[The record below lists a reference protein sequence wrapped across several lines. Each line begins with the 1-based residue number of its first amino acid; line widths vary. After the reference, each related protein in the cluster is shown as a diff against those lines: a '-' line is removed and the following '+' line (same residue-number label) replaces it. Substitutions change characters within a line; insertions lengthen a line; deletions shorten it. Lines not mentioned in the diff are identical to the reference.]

1 MQTRLLTKPVPY
13 TFVRG
18 GYYYFTS
25 RVPADLRQHY
35 KYPCI
40 VQGLRTSSPQEAKLQ
55 AKIEAAKLDAYW
67 TQMRLA
73 KSEVLGLS
81 LIKDGGDVHRLN
93 SPYDPSEGTFEGP
106 TLLDALGVYLEQKGS
121 GKAKS
126 FRQSAERAC
135 GYVIDNCGNKPLAAY
150 TRQDAL
156 IFRDWL
162 VARGLTGSSVT
173 RNFSYVKAVINF
185 ALSEFALD
193 VRNPFVGVYHDR
205 SKGVVTRGPIP
216 LDALRRVQRECM
228 QIDDDIRWL
237 VALVSDTG
245 MRLAEAAGLSVNDF
259 NLQADIPFVEVRKH
273 PWRNLKTSAS
283 ARVVPLSGMALWT
296 AQRIL
301 QQADTSPYAFP
312 RYNRGSR
319 TSANSASAAINKWLK
334 NHVPA
339 GCTMHSF
346 RHSMRD
352 RLRAVQCPA
361 DIADQISGWATDGVG
376 QGYGCGYPIE
386 VLMEWMKKTVVAIEV
401 GQRLP
406 IVLNGVS

>member
-1 MQTRLLTKPVPY
+1 MQTRLLTKLVPY
-13 TFVRG
+13 TFLRG
-18 GYYYFTS
+18 GYYYFTR

-35 KYPCI
+35 KYPRI

-93 SPYDPSEGTFEGP
+93 SPYDQSEWTFEGP

-193 VRNPFVGVYHDR
+193 VRNSFVGVYHDR
-205 SKGVVTRGPIP
+205 SKGVVTRRPIP
-216 LDALRRVQRECM
+216 LDALRRDQRECV

-273 PWRNLKTSAS
+273 PWRSLKTSAS
-283 ARVVPLSGMALWT
+283 ARVIPLSGMALWA

-301 QQADTSPYAFP
+301 QEVGTSSYAFP
-312 RYNRGSR
+312 RYNRGSH
-319 TSANSASAAINKWLK
+319 TSSNSASAAINKWLK
-334 NHVPA
+334 NYVPD

-361 DIADQISGWATDGVG
+361 DIADQIGGWATEGVG
-376 QGYGCGYPIE
+376 QGYGSGYPIE
-386 VLMEWMKKTVVAIEV
+386 VLMEWMGKTVAATEV
-401 GQRLP
+401 G
-406 IVLNGVS
+406 

>member
-1 MQTRLLTKPVPY
+1 
-13 TFVRG
+13 
-18 GYYYFTS
+18 
-25 RVPADLRQHY
+25 
-35 KYPCI
+35 

-93 SPYDPSEGTFEGP
+93 SPYDQSEWTFEGP

-135 GYVIDNCGNKPLAAY
+135 GYVIDNCRNKPLAAY

-193 VRNPFVGVYHDR
+193 VRNSFVGVYHDR
-205 SKGVVTRGPIP
+205 SKGVVTRRPIP
-216 LDALRRVQRECM
+216 LDALRRDQRECV

-273 PWRNLKTSAS
+273 PWRSLKTSAS
-283 ARVVPLSGMALWT
+283 ARVIPLSGMALWA

-301 QQADTSPYAFP
+301 QEVGTSSYAFP
-312 RYNRGSR
+312 RYNRGSH
-319 TSANSASAAINKWLK
+319 TSSNSASAAINKWLK
-334 NHVPA
+334 NYVPY

-361 DIADQISGWATDGVG
+361 DIADQIGGWATEGVG
-376 QGYGCGYPIE
+376 QGYGSGYPIE
-386 VLMEWMKKTVVAIEV
+386 VLMEWMGKTVAATEV
-401 GQRLP
+401 G
-406 IVLNGVS
+406 

>member
-1 MQTRLLTKPVPY
+1 
-13 TFVRG
+13 
-18 GYYYFTS
+18 
-25 RVPADLRQHY
+25 
-35 KYPCI
+35 

-81 LIKDGGDVHRLN
+81 LIRDGMDFPAVKSSN
-93 SPYDPSEGTFEGP
+93 VPSDRSLEGP
-106 TLLDALGVYLEQKGS
+106 TLLDALNVYLEQKGK

-135 GYVIDNCGNKPLAAY
+135 NYVIENCGNKPLAAY

-156 IFRDWL
+156 VFRDWL

-193 VRNPFVGVYHDR
+193 IRNPFVGVYHDR
-205 SKGVVTRGPIP
+205 SKGVVSRKPIP
-216 LDALRRVQRECM
+216 LDDLRRVQRECVK
-228 QIDDDIRWL
+228 IDDDIRWL
-237 VALVSDTG
+237 VALISDTG
-245 MRLAEAAGLSVNDF
+245 MRLAEAAGLSVTDF
-259 NLQADIPFVEVRKH
+259 NLQGDIPFVEVRPH
-273 PWRNLKTSAS
+273 PWRSLKTSAS
-283 ARVVPLSGMALWT
+283 ARVIPLSGMALWA

-301 QQADTSPYAFP
+301 QQAGTSHYAFP

-334 NHVPA
+334 NHVPE
-339 GCTMHSF
+339 GCTLHSF

-361 DIADQISGWATDGVG
+361 DIADQIGGWATDGIG
-376 QGYGCGYPIE
+376 QGYGSGYPIE
-386 VLMEWMKKTVVAIEV
+386 VLHRWLSK
-401 GQRLP
+401 
-406 IVLNGVS
+406 IVI

>member
-18 GYYYFTS
+18 GYYYFTR

-35 KYPCI
+35 KYPRI

-73 KSEVLGLS
+73 KSDVLGLS
-81 LIKDGGDVHRLN
+81 LIRDGMDIPAVKSQNMTPNRAL
-93 SPYDPSEGTFEGP
+93 EGP
-106 TLLDALGVYLEQKGS
+106 TLLDALGVYLEQKGD

-135 GYVIDNCGNKPLAAY
+135 GYVIENCGNKPLAAY
-150 TRQDAL
+150 TRQNAL

-193 VRNPFVGVYHDR
+193 IRNPFVGVYHDR
-205 SKGVVTRGPIP
+205 SKGVVSRKPIP
-216 LDALRRVQRECM
+216 LDDLLSVQRKCM

-245 MRLAEAAGLSVNDF
+245 MRLAEAAGLSVSDF
-259 NLQADIPFVEVRKH
+259 NLQGDIPFVEVRKH
-273 PWRNLKTSAS
+273 PWRSLKTSAS
-283 ARVVPLSGMALWT
+283 ARVIPLSGMALW
-296 AQRIL
+296 AARRIL
-301 QQADTSPYAFP
+301 QQTGASTYAFP

-352 RLRAVQCPA
+352 RLRAVQCPS
-361 DIADQISGWATDGVG
+361 DVADQIGGWATDGVG
-376 QGYGCGYPIE
+376 QGYGSGYPIE
-386 VLMEWMKKTVVAIEV
+386 VLHRWLSK
-401 GQRLP
+401 
-406 IVLNGVS
+406 IVI

>member
-18 GYYYFTS
+18 GYYYFTR

-35 KYPCI
+35 KYPRI

-67 TQMRLA
+67 THMRLA

-81 LIKDGGDVHRLN
+81 LIKDGVHVAAVKSSN
-93 SPYDPSEGTFEGP
+93 VPSDRSLEGP
-106 TLLDALGVYLEQKGS
+106 TLLDALNVYLEQKGN

-135 GYVIDNCGNKPLAAY
+135 GYLMNNCGNKPLAAY

-156 IFRDWL
+156 VFRDWL

-205 SKGVVTRGPIP
+205 SKGVVTRKPIP
-216 LDALRRVQRECM
+216 LDALRYVQRECM

-245 MRLAEAAGLSVNDF
+245 MRLAEAAGLSISDF
-259 NLQADIPFVEVRKH
+259 NLQGDIPFVEVRKH
-273 PWRNLKTSAS
+273 PWRSLKTSAS
-283 ARVVPLSGMALWT
+283 ARVIPLSGMALWA
-296 AQRIL
+296 AQKIL
-301 QQADTSPYAFP
+301 QQADTSSYAFP

-319 TSANSASAAINKWLK
+319 TCANSASAAINKWLK

-352 RLRAVQCPA
+352 RLRAVQCPS
-361 DIADQISGWATDGVG
+361 DIADQIGGWTTDGVG
-376 QGYGCGYPIE
+376 QGYGSGYPID
-386 VLMEWMKKTVVAIEV
+386 VLSEWMGRTVL
-401 GQRLP
+401 GFD
-406 IVLNGVS
+406 

>member
-18 GYYYFTS
+18 GYYYFTR

-35 KYPCI
+35 KYPRI

-73 KSEVLGLS
+73 KSDVLGLS
-81 LIKDGGDVHRLN
+81 LIRDGMDIPAVKSQNMTPNRAL
-93 SPYDPSEGTFEGP
+93 EGP
-106 TLLDALGVYLEQKGS
+106 TLLDALGVYLEQKGD

-135 GYVIDNCGNKPLAAY
+135 GYVIENCGNKPLAAY
-150 TRQDAL
+150 TRQNAL

-193 VRNPFVGVYHDR
+193 IRNPFVGVYHDR
-205 SKGVVTRGPIP
+205 SKGVVSRKPIP
-216 LDALRRVQRECM
+216 LDDLLSVQRKCM

-245 MRLAEAAGLSVNDF
+245 MRLAEAAGLSVSDF
-259 NLQADIPFVEVRKH
+259 NLQGDIPFVEVRKH
-273 PWRNLKTSAS
+273 PWRSLKTSAS
-283 ARVVPLSGMALWT
+283 ARVIPLSGMALW
-296 AQRIL
+296 AARRIL
-301 QQADTSPYAFP
+301 QQTGASTYAFP

-352 RLRAVQCPA
+352 RLRAVQCPS
-361 DIADQISGWATDGVG
+361 DVADQIGGWATDGVG
-376 QGYGCGYPIE
+376 QGYGSGYPIE
-386 VLMEWMKKTVVAIEV
+386 VLMEWIGKTVL
-401 GQRLP
+401 GLD
-406 IVLNGVS
+406 

>member
-18 GYYYFTS
+18 AYYYFTR
-25 RVPADLRQHY
+25 RVSADLRQHY
-35 KYPCI
+35 NYPRI

-67 TQMRLA
+67 MQMRLA

-81 LIKDGGDVHRLN
+81 LIRDGMDVPAVKSSN
-93 SPYDPSEGTFEGP
+93 VPSDRSLEGP
-106 TLLDALGVYLEQKGS
+106 TLLDALNVYLEQKGN

-135 GYVIDNCGNKPLAAY
+135 GYVIENCGNKPLAAY

-156 IFRDWL
+156 VFRDWL

-185 ALSEFALD
+185 ALSEFALEI
-193 VRNPFVGVYHDR
+193 RNPFVGVYHDR
-205 SKGVVTRGPIP
+205 SKGVVTRKPIP
-216 LDALRRVQRECM
+216 LDALRRVQSECV

-237 VALVSDTG
+237 VSLVSDTG
-245 MRLAEAAGLSVNDF
+245 MRMAEAAGLSVTDF
-259 NLQADIPFVEVRKH
+259 NLQGDIPFVEVRKH
-273 PWRNLKTSAS
+273 PWRSLKTSAS
-283 ARVVPLSGMALWT
+283 ARVIPLSGMALWA

-301 QQADTSPYAFP
+301 QQADASPYAFP

-334 NHVPA
+334 NYVPT

-352 RLRAVQCPA
+352 RLRAVQCPS
-361 DIADQISGWATDGVG
+361 DVADQIGGWATDGVG
-376 QGYGCGYPIE
+376 QGYGSGYPID
-386 VLMEWMKKTVVAIEV
+386 VLSEWMGKTV
-401 GQRLP
+401 LS
-406 IVLNGVS
+406 LD

>member
-1 MQTRLLTKPVPY
+1 MVSFDFDFRL
-13 TFVRG
+13 
-18 GYYYFTS
+18 
-25 RVPADLRQHY
+25 
-35 KYPCI
+35 
-40 VQGLRTSSPQEAKLQ
+40 
-55 AKIEAAKLDAYW
+55 
-67 TQMRLA
+67 
-73 KSEVLGLS
+73 LGLS
-81 LIKDGGDVHRLN
+81 LIRDGVDVPAVQSQNVTPNRTL
-93 SPYDPSEGTFEGP
+93 EGP
-106 TLLDALGVYLEQKGS
+106 TLIDALGVYLQQKGN

-135 GYVIDNCGNKPLAAY
+135 GYVMNNCGNKPLAAY

-205 SKGVVTRGPIP
+205 SKGVVTRKPIP
-216 LDALRRVQRECM
+216 IGDLRRVQRECM

-245 MRLAEAAGLSVNDF
+245 MRLAEAAGLSLSDF
-259 NLQADIPFVEVRKH
+259 NLQGDTPFVEVRPH
-273 PWRNLKTSAS
+273 PWRSLKTSAS
-283 ARVVPLSGMALWT
+283 ARVIPLYGMALW
-296 AQRIL
+296 AANRIL
-301 QQADTSPYAFP
+301 QEAYTSTFAFS

-319 TSANSASAAINKWLK
+319 TSSNSASAAINKWLR
-334 NHVPA
+334 NYVPA

-346 RHSMRD
+346 RLSMRD

-361 DIADQISGWATDGVG
+361 DIADQIGGWATDGVG
-376 QGYGCGYPIE
+376 QGYGSGCPIE
-386 VLMEWMKKTVVAIEV
+386 VLMDWMGKIVAAN
-401 GQRLP
+401 QRQ
-406 IVLNGVS
+406 

>member
-1 MQTRLLTKPVPY
+1 ML
-13 TFVRG
+13 G
-18 GYYYFTS
+18 AYYYFTR

-35 KYPCI
+35 NYPRI

-67 TQMRLA
+67 MQMRLA

-81 LIKDGGDVHRLN
+81 LIRDGMDVPAVKSSN
-93 SPYDPSEGTFEGP
+93 VPSDRSLEGP
-106 TLLDALGVYLEQKGS
+106 TLLDALNVYLEQKGN

-126 FRQSAERAC
+126 FRQSAEMAC
-135 GYVIDNCGNKPLAAY
+135 GYVIESCGNKPLAAY

-156 IFRDWL
+156 VFRDWL

-185 ALSEFALD
+185 ALSEFALEI
-193 VRNPFVGVYHDR
+193 RNPFVGVYHDR
-205 SKGVVTRGPIP
+205 SKGVGTRKPIP
-216 LDALRRVQRECM
+216 LDALRRVQSECV

-237 VALVSDTG
+237 VSLVSDTG
-245 MRLAEAAGLSVNDF
+245 MRMAEAAGLSVTDF
-259 NLQADIPFVEVRKH
+259 NLQGDIPFVEVRKH
-273 PWRNLKTSAS
+273 PWRSLKTSAS
-283 ARVVPLSGMALWT
+283 ARVIPLSGMALWA

-301 QQADTSPYAFP
+301 QQADASPYAFP

-334 NHVPA
+334 NYVPT

-352 RLRAVQCPA
+352 RLRAVQCPS
-361 DIADQISGWATDGVG
+361 DVADQIGGWATDGVG
-376 QGYGCGYPIE
+376 QGYGSGYPIE
-386 VLMEWMKKTVVAIEV
+386 VLMEWVKKW
-401 GQRLP
+401 
-406 IVLNGVS
+406 

>member
-1 MQTRLLTKPVPY
+1 M
-13 TFVRG
+13 
-18 GYYYFTS
+18 
-25 RVPADLRQHY
+25 
-35 KYPCI
+35 
-40 VQGLRTSSPQEAKLQ
+40 
-55 AKIEAAKLDAYW
+55 IE
-67 TQMRLA
+67 
-73 KSEVLGLS
+73 
-81 LIKDGGDVHRLN
+81 
-93 SPYDPSEGTFEGP
+93 
-106 TLLDALGVYLEQKGS
+106 
-121 GKAKS
+121 
-126 FRQSAERAC
+126 
-135 GYVIDNCGNKPLAAY
+135 NCGNKPLAAY

-205 SKGVVTRGPIP
+205 SKGVVSRKPIP
-216 LDALRRVQRECM
+216 LDDLRSVQRECM

-245 MRLAEAAGLSVNDF
+245 MRLAEATGLSLNDF
-259 NLQADIPFVEVRKH
+259 NLQADIPFVEVRPH
-273 PWRNLKTSAS
+273 PWRSLKTSAS
-283 ARVVPLSGMALWT
+283 ARVIPLSGMAFWA

-301 QQADTSPYAFP
+301 QEADTSSHAFP

-361 DIADQISGWATDGVG
+361 DIANQIGGWATEGVG
-376 QGYGCGYPIE
+376 QGYGSGYPVD
-386 VLMEWMKKTVVAIEV
+386 VLSEWMGKTVAATEV
-401 GQRLP
+401 G
-406 IVLNGVS
+406 

>member
-18 GYYYFTS
+18 GCYYFTR

-35 KYPCI
+35 KYPRI

-81 LIKDGGDVHRLN
+81 LIRDGMDVPAVQSQNMTPNRTL
-93 SPYDPSEGTFEGP
+93 ECP
-106 TLLDALGVYLEQKGS
+106 TLIDALGVYLEQKGN

-135 GYVIDNCGNKPLAAY
+135 GYVIENCGNKPLAAY

-156 IFRDWL
+156 VFRDWL
-162 VARGLTGSSVT
+162 VARGLTESSVT

-193 VRNPFVGVYHDR
+193 IRNPFVGVYHDR
-205 SKGVVTRGPIP
+205 SKGVVTRKPIP

-245 MRLAEAAGLSVNDF
+245 MRLAEAAGLSVSDF
-259 NLQADIPFVEVRKH
+259 NLQADIP
-273 PWRNLKTSAS
+273 
-283 ARVVPLSGMALWT
+283 LS
-296 AQRIL
+296 
-301 QQADTSPYAFP
+301 
-312 RYNRGSR
+312 
-319 TSANSASAAINKWLK
+319 
-334 NHVPA
+334 
-339 GCTMHSF
+339 
-346 RHSMRD
+346 
-352 RLRAVQCPA
+352 
-361 DIADQISGWATDGVG
+361 
-376 QGYGCGYPIE
+376 
-386 VLMEWMKKTVVAIEV
+386 
-401 GQRLP
+401 
-406 IVLNGVS
+406 

>member
-18 GYYYFTS
+18 GYYYFTR

-35 KYPCI
+35 TYPRI

-55 AKIEAAKLDAYW
+55 AKIEAAKQDAYW

-81 LIKDGGDVHRLN
+81 LIRDGVDVPAVQSQNVTPNRTL
-93 SPYDPSEGTFEGP
+93 EGP
-106 TLLDALGVYLEQKGS
+106 TLIDALGVYLQQKGN

-135 GYVIDNCGNKPLAAY
+135 GYVMNNCGNKPLAAY

-205 SKGVVTRGPIP
+205 SKGVITRKPIP
-216 LDALRRVQRECM
+216 IGDLRRVQRECM

-245 MRLAEAAGLSVNDF
+245 MRLAEAAGLSLSDF
-259 NLQADIPFVEVRKH
+259 NLQGDIPFVEVRPH
-273 PWRNLKTSAS
+273 PWRSLKTSAS
-283 ARVVPLSGMALWT
+283 ARVIPLSGMALW
-296 AQRIL
+296 AVQRKL
-301 QQADTSPYAFP
+301 QQEDTSPYAFP
-312 RYNRGSR
+312 RYNRRSC
-319 TSANSASAAINKWLK
+319 TSANSASAAINKWLR
-334 NHVPA
+334 NYVPV

-352 RLRAVQCPA
+352 RLPAVRCPA
-361 DIADQISGWATDGVG
+361 DIADQIGGWATDGVG
-376 QGYGCGYPIE
+376 QGYGSGCPIE
-386 VLMEWMKKTVVAIEV
+386 VLHRWLSK
-401 GQRLP
+401 
-406 IVLNGVS
+406 IVI

>member
-1 MQTRLLTKPVPY
+1 MPY

-18 GYYYFTS
+18 GYYYFTR

-35 KYPCI
+35 KYPRI

-81 LIKDGGDVHRLN
+81 LIRNGVDVPFVK
-93 SPYDPSEGTFEGP
+93 SSVVKSEGTLQSP
-106 TLLDALGVYLEQKGS
+106 TLLDALAVYLEQKGN

-126 FRQSAERAC
+126 FRQAAERAC
-135 GYVIDNCGNKPLAAY
+135 GYVIENCGNKPLAAY

-156 IFRDWL
+156 VLRDWL

-185 ALSEFALD
+185 ALSEFALEI
-193 VRNPFVGVYHDR
+193 RNPFVGVYHDR
-205 SKGVVTRGPIP
+205 SKGVVTRKPIP
-216 LDALRRVQRECM
+216 LDALRHVQRECV

-245 MRLAEAAGLSVNDF
+245 MRLAEAAGLSVADF
-259 NLQADIPFVEVRKH
+259 NLQGDIPFVEVHPH
-273 PWRNLKTSAS
+273 PWRSLKTSAS
-283 ARVVPLSGMALWT
+283 ARVIPLSGMALWA

-301 QQADTSPYAFP
+301 QQANRSSYAFP

-334 NHVPA
+334 SYVPE

-352 RLRAVQCPA
+352 RLRAVQCPT
-361 DIADQISGWATDGVG
+361 DIADQIGGWATDGVG
-376 QGYGCGYPIE
+376 QGYGSGYPID
-386 VLMEWMKKTVVAIEV
+386 VLSEWVNAV
-401 GQRLP
+401 
-406 IVLNGVS
+406 